1 MVNREDVL
9 IRTLAEKTHAA
20 NRDDAHLRTAAQKVA
35 ASGATPNQTQAII
48 IV

>member
-1 MVNREDVL
+1 MATRKDVF

-35 ASGATPNQTQAII
+35 SAGGPNLTQAII